1 MGNAAVMA
9 MHDGIA
15 HILHIILIYSMV
27 LIAALLPLFCLQ
39 NLPAMMPKEC
49 QQNIKKIAHKK
60 YVVILASYNK
70 ADEIPPAFCI
80 REGRMEVTL
89 PYRYTLPCY
98 NIPYDCRYCHY

>member
-70 ADEIPPAFCI
+70 TDEISLAFC
-80 REGRMEVTL
+80 V
-89 PYRYTLPCY
+89 
-98 NIPYDCRYCHY
+98 